1 MLYIGPQDIA
11 RMHAEGVITMG
22 DYVEAI
28 HAGYR
33 DKGEGGVQVLPRMN
47 LWAEEN
53 RPGTRPRSLK
63 VAGGLARGLDV
74 MGTVAYSAGYGS
86 GGIDLWIQIFSA
98 DTGEMLAL
106 LHGDELSLWKTGA
119 TAAVAARAMSRP
131 ESGVVAM
138 IGTGRFARMQL
149 TGLMAVRKITE
160 LRCYSRGESGR
171 DAYVQWAKGLLGNA
185 RVRSAPSA
193 REAADGAD
201 IVVTVTTS
209 KQPVLEGA
217 WLAPGT
223 HCNAVGMHY
232 PEMREID
239 TAVVARSRVIVDDL
253 DQALQEK
260 GELLIPLRAGEIAR
274 EHILGDLGDVLCG
287 RVQARDSREAITLF
301 CSGGMALEYLA
312 TGAMVFRKAREAGIG
327 ASL

>member
-1 MLYIGPQDIA
+1 MRYIGPADIA
-11 RMHAEGVITMG
+11 RLHAEGVITMT

-28 HAGYR
+28 HAVYR
-33 DKGEGGVQVLPRMN
+33 DKGEGGVQVVPRAN

-63 VAGGLARGLDV
+63 IAGALTGALGV
-74 MGTVAYSAGYGS
+74 MGTVAYSAGYGG
-86 GGIDLWIQIFSA
+86 GGIDLWIQLFSTT
-98 DTGEMLAL
+98 TGEAVAL
-106 LHGDELSLWKTGA
+106 LHGGELSLWKTGA

-131 ESGVVAM
+131 ESGVVAI
-138 IGTGRFARMQL
+138 IGTGRFARTQL
-149 TGLMAVRKITE
+149 TGLMAVRTITE

-171 DAYVQWAKGLLGNA
+171 EAFAQWAKSIVGDA
-185 RVRSAPSA
+185 TVRATASA
-193 REAADGAD
+193 REAVEAAD

-209 KQPVLEGA
+209 RSPALEGA

-232 PEMREID
+232 PDMREID
-239 TAVVARSRVIVDDL
+239 TFAVQRSRVIVDDI

-260 GELLIPLRAGEIAR
+260 GELLIPLRAGDIGR
-274 EHILGDLGDVLCG
+274 EHILGELGDVLCG

-301 CSGGMALEYLA
+301 CSGGVAIEQLA
-312 TGAMVFRKAREAGIG
+312 SCAMVARKAGEAGIG
-327 ASL
+327 ALV